1 MIMLAAARSLDQNA
15 LMWSLLTE
23 IAEQV
28 RWPVD
33 GEMQQLTKE
42 DWKVIVTAGLKR
54 HQRIAK
60 GIEGGFV
67 MLGAST
73 SKMKKDEM
81 AELLELI
88 LSFGAQQGVTFRE
101 TP

>member
-1 MIMLAAARSLDQNA
+1 MEASTRSGSQNEM
-15 LMWSLLTE
+15 MWALLTD
-23 IAEQV
+23 IAEQLK
-28 RWPVD
+28 WPVD
-33 GEMQQLTKE
+33 GEMQKLTKE
-42 DWKVIVTAGLKR
+42 DWKIITTAGLKR

-88 LSFGAQQGVTFRE
+88 LSFGAQNGVVFGDQR
-101 TP
+101 